1 MGHAE
6 EGCQLTSKVESV
18 VVFTEWAERGW
29 EGAEGGQG
37 TLLEGPEA
45 RVEGIDLQDPLAV
58 EGALLRQ
65 FQHLG

>member
-45 RVEGIDLQDPLAV
+45 RVEGVDL
-58 EGALLRQ
+58 
-65 FQHLG
+65 